1 MSRPL
6 NIGCGGRYHKHWIN
20 LDLASSSEHVIAWDL
35 RRPIPLPDASVPFVY
50 SSHMLEHLRPE
61 DAETLMRDVYRVL
74 APNGI
79 ARIVV
84 PDLAKLARWYL
95 EALEGNDHD
104 KRAEWSRIH
113 LIDQLVRDRS
123 GGTMRPFLERADP
136 PDVEYALRRMGS
148 EVLSCVNTGARPDR
162 RVGTRLR
169 QIWRPGIA
177 RRALARLRVQGS
189 KAFIGLTLG
198 SRGREAFDI
207 GWFAT
212 AGERHRWMYDAQNL
226 TELFRSAG
234 LKDVR
239 EQTALTSGWPE
250 WIHENLDVD
259 ADGTVYKPESI
270 FMEGSK
276 LTVATSV

>member
-1 MSRPL
+1 MTPPL
-6 NIGCGGRYHKHWIN
+6 NIGCGARYHEHWIN
-20 LDLASSSEHVIAWDL
+20 LDLASSSEHVTACDL
-35 RRPIPLPDASVPFVY
+35 RRHIPLPDASVPFVY
-50 SSHMLEHLRPE
+50 SSHMLEHLRQDE
-61 DAETLMRDVYRVL
+61 AEVLMSEMHRVL
-74 APNGI
+74 APGGI

-95 EALEGNDHD
+95 EAVEGND
-104 KRAEWSRIH
+104 KGAEWSRIH

-136 PDVEYALRRMGS
+136 SDVAYALRHMGS
-148 EVLSCVNTGARPDR
+148 EVLSCVNTNGRPDR
-162 RVGTRLR
+162 SFTKRLR

-177 RRALARLRVQGS
+177 RRALARLRVEGS

-198 SRGREAFDI
+198 ARGREAFDI

-212 AGERHRWMYDAQNL
+212 SGERHRWMYDVQNL
-226 TELFRSAG
+226 SELFRSAG
-234 LKDVR
+234 FVDVR
-239 EQTALTSGWPE
+239 EQTALTSSWPE
-250 WIHENLDVD
+250 WTHENLDVD

-276 LTVATSV
+276 SAAATSA